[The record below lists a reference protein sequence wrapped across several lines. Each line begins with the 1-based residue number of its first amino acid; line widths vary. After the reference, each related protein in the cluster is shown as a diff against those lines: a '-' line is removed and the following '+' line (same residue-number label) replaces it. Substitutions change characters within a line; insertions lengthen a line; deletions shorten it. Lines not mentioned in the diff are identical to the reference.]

1 MDVISPVLCQCM
13 FALSMKRKA
22 QTQFT
27 GIERYL
33 FYEFMTS
40 QLPLTKRLIKELPR

>member
-27 GIERYL
+27 GIERY
-33 FYEFMTS
+33 EFMTS